1 MSEKSL
7 VQLIEERL
15 NEGGTD
21 LPIFHGVVLE
31 LQRLFSRNDYN
42 VKDIVELILQ
52 DQVLASRVLKVAN
65 SSFYAGLKAAKT
77 IQEAV
82 VRLGAQCVSNLAVMV
97 TQGQVYAS
105 PRKEINALL
114 ERLWSHAVGT
124 AFAAR
129 WLASRLGLNRLCDES
144 FLAGLLHDIGKLF
157 LLKVIEDLQK
167 GGADSGSFSPT
178 LIDDVLETMH
188 CQHGERL
195 MRQFNVPEIYC
206 TVAARHHNDSVAGE
220 DITLNLVKLA
230 NLTCRKLGI
239 GLHNDPGL
247 MLSTSPEALTLM
259 AGDLMLAELQVE
271 IEEHLP
277 QMGSPPGAQ
286 PIPA

>member
-1 MSEKSL
+1 MPEKSL

-15 NEGGTD
+15 TEGGID

-31 LQRLFSRNDYN
+31 LQKLFSGSDYDLKE
-42 VKDIVELILQ
+42 VVEIILK
-52 DQVLASRVLKVAN
+52 DQVLASRVLNVAN
-65 SSFYAGLKAAKT
+65 SSFYAGLKSAKT

-82 VRLGAQCVSNLAVMV
+82 VRLGAQSVSNLAVMV
-97 TQGQVYAS
+97 TQGQIYAS
-105 PRKEINALL
+105 PRKEINHLL
-114 ERLWSHAVGT
+114 ERLWIHAIGT
-124 AFAAR
+124 GFAAR

-157 LLKVIEDLQK
+157 LLKVIEDLQTR
-167 GGADSGSFSPT
+167 GTGSNTFSPT

-206 TVAARHHNDSVAGE
+206 TVAAKHHNDAVAGE
-220 DITLNLVKLA
+220 DITLNLVRLA
-230 NLTCRKLGI
+230 NLTCHKLGI
-239 GLHNDPGL
+239 GLRNDPGL

-277 QMGSPPGAQ
+277 QMGSPLGAQ